1 VNNKLMKLP
10 LSGGEWLFINGF
22 IYLIVGLVDVFWY
35 NSTYIVVIQLVWLL
49 MLWLP
54 LIVPMEKI
62 INVNP
67 IWRNK

>member
-1 VNNKLMKLP
+1 MKLP

>member
-1 VNNKLMKLP
+1 MNNKLMKLP

>member
-1 VNNKLMKLP
+1 MNNKLMKLP

-22 IYLIVGLVDVFWY
+22 IYLIVGLVDVVWY

-62 INVNP
+62 INVIS

>member
-1 VNNKLMKLP
+1 MKLP

-22 IYLIVGLVDVFWY
+22 IYLIVGLVDVVWY

-62 INVNP
+62 INVIS

>member
-1 VNNKLMKLP
+1 MSNKLIKLP